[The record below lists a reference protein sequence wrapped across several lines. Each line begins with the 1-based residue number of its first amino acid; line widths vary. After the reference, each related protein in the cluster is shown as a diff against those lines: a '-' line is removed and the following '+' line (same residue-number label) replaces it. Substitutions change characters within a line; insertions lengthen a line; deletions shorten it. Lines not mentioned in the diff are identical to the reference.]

1 MIRCRTTA
9 VLSMARTAI
18 AVACLLAVS
27 GCGGDDDGG
36 GPTPVPTAP
45 KASPTRASTAPPTG
59 TSTAVVAVPTAT
71 ASPTRTTS
79 AAEFAGE
86 YSSTIALEGAE
97 EAHLDLT
104 VGADASAT
112 GTLEIVEVSAAVL
125 RYPNAAVASGISV
138 SVGFVSLSGS
148 IDPAAGTFHF
158 SGNIDGPEGPIPFD
172 LSGTLPSSPE
182 GSGSVALVV
191 AGQSYS
197 STIGAGTGPTP
208 LPTSSAEPTPTA
220 VAGGCGHGVFSTS
233 FSAVADSNMVDRS
246 L

>member
-1 MIRCRTTA
+1 MTMEEAMIRCRTTA

-18 AVACLLAVS
+18 AVACLLAAS
-27 GCGGDDDGG
+27 GGDDDGG

-112 GTLEIVEVSAAVL
+112 GTLEIVEVSAA
-125 RYPNAAVASGISV
+125 
-138 SVGFVSLSGS
+138 
-148 IDPAAGTFHF
+148 
-158 SGNIDGPEGPIPFD
+158 
-172 LSGTLPSSPE
+172 
-182 GSGSVALVV
+182 
-191 AGQSYS
+191 
-197 STIGAGTGPTP
+197 
-208 LPTSSAEPTPTA
+208 
-220 VAGGCGHGVFSTS
+220 
-233 FSAVADSNMVDRS
+233 
-246 L
+246 